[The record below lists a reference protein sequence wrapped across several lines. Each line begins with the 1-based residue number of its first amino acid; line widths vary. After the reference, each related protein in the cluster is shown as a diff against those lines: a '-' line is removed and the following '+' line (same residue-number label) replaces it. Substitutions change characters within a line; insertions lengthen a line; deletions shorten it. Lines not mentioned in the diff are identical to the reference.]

1 MSLSNY
7 ESTYAGLI
15 QDVMHNGTPRK
26 TRNGDTCSIFG
37 KAFEVDQ
44 STIPLLVGRRMHYKG
59 VLGEL
64 AAFLRG
70 PSRVKDFTVAG
81 CNYWNDWADKDG
93 YLRLD
98 YGNLWSDFDGYDQIA
113 ALKKSLK
120 EDPFSR
126 RHIISGWN
134 PANLDDLSAPC
145 CHIMYQWYVTNDNK
159 LEMIWT
165 QRSVDVMIGL
175 PSDVILATTWNH
187 LLANELGFVPGRVIF
202 MLGDCH
208 IYDNNCAGA
217 SQYLDNVEILNQQAR
232 DRSPYVH
239 LKLHKGLAS
248 EEFWPTMVTEECYNP
263 MHVDKMELNV

>member
-15 QDVMHNGTPRK
+15 QGVMRNGTLRK
-26 TRNGDTCSIFG
+26 TRNGDTRSVFG
-37 KAFEVDQ
+37 KVFEVDQ
-44 STIPLLVGRRMHYKG
+44 STIPLLVGRRVYYKG

-70 PSRVKDFTVAG
+70 PSHVRDFTVAG
-81 CNYWNDWADKDG
+81 CKYWNDWADKDG

-98 YGNLWSDFDGYDQIA
+98 YGNLWSNFGGYDQIA

-120 EDPFSR
+120 KDPFSR

-187 LLANELGFVPGRVIF
+187 LLANELGFEPGRVIF

-208 IYDNNCAGA
+208 IYENHATGVD
-217 SQYLDNVEILNQQAR
+217 QYLVNVGVLDQQSEGIPPDVQLN
-232 DRSPYVH
+232 
-239 LKLHKGLAS
+239 LTKGLES
-248 EEFWPTMVTEECYNP
+248 EEFWPTMVTENHYSP
-263 MHVDKMELNV
+263 LYTDKMEVNV